1 MTAHSPSSYLSS
13 ATLHAAAVVL
23 LLGAAWVTNQQTRPP
38 VKIFDLVAGE
48 GDNWAATEAPA
59 LGTPGGVKL
68 KVPATAEPVPRIAE
82 PAPAPPEP
90 IAPAPLPEAPP
101 APSTTPKA
109 TESKATDLVR
119 TVKRTAAKVEQ
130 KMAQKQ
136 RMEEANAADKA
147 RKEAAA
153 AKKIMTKEQ
162 YDKLYGKQANPAGK
176 AGATKIA
183 RVDAEGIA
191 GGVPGGSTSNK
202 VGGAGGKAL
211 SREEAS
217 LMEGYFSF
225 LKQKLEQAHEPP
237 VGVSDK
243 LSVRVEFM
251 LAVDGSI
258 SQVHVVRSS
267 GNKDFDQSVLDAFK
281 RVRPIGTR
289 PDGRSEA
296 ITLEFNTR
304 DDE

>member
-1 MTAHSPSSYLSS
+1 MTAQSPSAYLSS
-13 ATLHAAAVVL
+13 AMLHAVAVVL
-23 LLGAAWVTNQQTRPP
+23 LVGAAWVARQQTRPP
-38 VKIFDLVAGE
+38 VKIFDLVAGA
-48 GDNWAATEAPA
+48 GNNWAATEAPA
-59 LGTPGGVKL
+59 LGTPDGVKL
-68 KVPATAEPVPRIAE
+68 KVPATAEPAPRIAE

-90 IAPAPLPEAPP
+90 IAPAPLQEAPVP
-101 APSTTPKA
+101 QAAPKTTDGKVP
-109 TESKATDLVR
+109 DLVR

-136 RMEEANAADKA
+136 RMEEAIAADKA

-162 YDKLYGKQANPAGK
+162 YDKLYGKNGNPAGK
-176 AGATKIA
+176 AGTTKIA

-191 GGVPGGSTSNK
+191 GGVVGGSTANK

-217 LMEGYFSF
+217 LMDGYFSF

-258 SQVHVVRSS
+258 SQVHIVRSS
-267 GNKDFDQSVLDAFK
+267 GNKDFDQSVLEAFK

-304 DDE
+304 DEE